1 MKQLQRVQ
9 AASVLCMLLCCATN
23 PIMGYLDDGNTWVE
37 AEARANAN
45 SPYPR
50 NPGPKLIP
58 EGATYYESDPR
69 FYEGRMPG
77 HWVWT
82 RPGKALK
89 VLVTRLVVPA
99 RPPACPHLHTSAP
112 THARTPARPHAR
124 TPARPEERDREREG
138 ERERERETE
147 RVRERS

>member
-1 MKQLQRVQ
+1 MTQLQRVK

-69 FYEGRMPG
+69 NYEGRMPG

-112 THARTPARPHAR
+112 THARTPARQHAR
-124 TPARPEERDREREG
+124 TP
-138 ERERERETE
+138 
-147 RVRERS
+147 

>member
-1 MKQLQRVQ
+1 MTQLQRVK

-23 PIMGYLDDGNTWVE
+23 PVLGYLDDDGNTWVE

-50 NPGPKLIP
+50 NPGPRLIP
-58 EGATYYESDPR
+58 AGATYYESDPR
-69 FYEGRMPG
+69 NYEGRMPG

-124 TPARPEERDREREG
+124 TP
-138 ERERERETE
+138 
-147 RVRERS
+147 